1 PRGRRRARQP
11 DITMTMKI
19 YTKTGDR
26 GETGLFGGGR
36 VPKDHA
42 RVEAYGE
49 VDELNS
55 TIGLVLPHLDTS
67 GLWEISE
74 GLRQVQAD
82 LFTVGANLATPAPE
96 DGGRENAHIPPLDA
110 GRIEALEQWIDAA
123 DTELEPLTT
132 FILPGGSPAAAALH
146 LARTVCRRAER
157 RVVALSH
164 EATVRPEYITY
175 LNRLSDLLF
184 TLARLA
190 NHHAGLPDTPWAPNP
205 RQAT

>member
-1 PRGRRRARQP
+1 
-11 DITMTMKI
+11 MTLKI

-26 GETGLFGGGR
+26 GETGLFGGQR

-42 RVEAYGE
+42 RVEAYGD

-55 TIGLVLPHLDTS
+55 LLGVAITQLQAAGETS
-67 GLWEISE
+67 VVDA
-74 GLRQVQAD
+74 LRVVQSD

-96 DGGRENAHIPPLDA
+96 DGGRPSAHIPALPA
-110 GRIEALEQWIDAA
+110 GRVEELEAWIDAA
-123 DTELEPLTT
+123 EDELEPLKS
-132 FILPGGSPAAAALH
+132 FVLPGGTEAAAYLH

-157 RVVALSH
+157 RVVSLTHQAH
-164 EATVRPEYITY
+164 VGAEWVTY

-190 NHHAGLPDTPWAPNP
+190 NRRAGVDDVPWMPNP
-205 RQAT
+205 RGAAE

>member
-1 PRGRRRARQP
+1 
-11 DITMTMKI
+11 MKI
-19 YTKTGDR
+19 YTKTGDG

-36 VPKDHA
+36 VAKDHV

-55 TIGLVLPHLDTS
+55 TLGVAIAALDAAGEAELTA
-67 GLWEISE
+67 E
-74 GLRQVQAD
+74 LRRVQAD
-82 LFTVGANLATPAPE
+82 LFTIGATLASPAPE
-96 DGGRENAHIPPLDA
+96 DGGRENAYIPRLDA
-110 GRIEALEQWIDAA
+110 ARVGDLEGWIDRSES
-123 DTELEPLTT
+123 ELEPLTH
-132 FILPGGSPAAAALH
+132 FVLPGGTPAAAALH

-164 EATVRPEYITY
+164 QARVDEADLVY

-190 NHHAGLPDTPWAPNP
+190 NRRAGVPDVPWVPNP
-205 RQAT
+205 R

>member
-1 PRGRRRARQP
+1 
-11 DITMTMKI
+11 MTLKI

-26 GETGLFGGGR
+26 GETGLFGGQR

-42 RVEAYGE
+42 RVEAYGD

-55 TIGLVLPHLDTS
+55 VLGIAVSKLAAAGQTAMAEA
-67 GLWEISE
+67 L
-74 GLRQVQAD
+74 LAVQSD

-96 DGGRENAHIPPLDA
+96 DGGRETSYIPVLPE
-110 GRIEALEQWIDAA
+110 GRVGELEAWIDAA
-123 DTELEPLTT
+123 ETELEPLKS
-132 FILPGGSPAAAALH
+132 FVLPGGTGPAAYLH

-157 RVVALSH
+157 RVVSLSH
-164 EATVRPEYITY
+164 QAEVGAEWITY

-190 NHHAGLPDTPWAPNP
+190 NRRAGVDDVPWQPNP
-205 RQAT
+205 RGAAE

>member
-1 PRGRRRARQP
+1 
-11 DITMTMKI
+11 MKI

-36 VPKDHA
+36 VPKDHL

-55 TIGLVLPHLDTS
+55 TLGMAIVHVEAEGETELAD
-67 GLWEISE
+67 

-96 DGGRENAHIPPLDA
+96 DGGRENPYIPGLDA
-110 GRIEALEQWIDAA
+110 ARITALEAWIDAA
-123 DTELEPLTT
+123 EAELEPLTH
-132 FILPGGSPAAAALH
+132 FVLPGGSGAAAMLH

-157 RVVALSH
+157 RVVTLTH
-164 EATVRPEYITY
+164 HATVDETVTVY

-190 NHHAGLPDTPWAPNP
+190 NRRVGVDDVPWVPNP
-205 RQAT
+205 RKTG